1 MTTGYLLYNSYTER
15 YEIEDIEL
23 HCGDCFEVRLDRC
36 DEWIETRIEMNKNGW
51 YLVGLPNELLH
62 GGLEA
67 RVKWG

>member
-51 YLVGLPNELLH
+51 
-62 GGLEA
+62 
-67 RVKWG
+67 

>member
-15 YEIEDIEL
+15 YEIEDVEL
-23 HCGDCFEVRLDRC
+23 HCGDCFEILVN
-36 DEWIETRIEMNKNGW
+36 DEWKETSIEMNRNGW
-51 YLVGLPNELLH
+51 YLVGLPNEFLH